1 VRLDRVLANHGVGS
15 RAIANRLIRDG
26 RVTVAGA
33 PVRDP
38 SAHAEPAQVCVD
50 DEPID
55 HPAGVLVAVYKPT
68 GYVVSHDDGEGPTVF
83 SLLPPAWGDRSP
95 RPEAVGRLDR
105 DTSGLLLVTD
115 DHELLHRLTSP
126 KHHVAK
132 TYVARLARPVSSE
145 LTDTFAAGDL
155 VLRGEERPCAPA
167 TTVVLDPLTVEV
179 TLTEGKYHQVRR
191 MFAACGNH
199 VEALHRVAVGGCRL
213 GDLAEGAWRDVSRDE
228 LSTSP
233 SP

>member
-1 VRLDRVLANHGVGS
+1 VRLDRILANHGVGS
-15 RAIANRLIRDG
+15 RAVANRLVRDG
-26 RVTVAGA
+26 RVAVNGA
-33 PVRDP
+33 VVRDP
-38 SAHAEPAQVCVD
+38 SAHAEPGQVQVD
-50 DEPID
+50 HEPID
-55 HPAGVLVAVYKPT
+55 HPSGVLVALHKPV
-68 GYVVSHDDGEGPTVF
+68 GYVVTHDDGEGPTVF

-105 DTSGLLLVTD
+105 DTSGLLLVVD

-132 TYVARLARPVSSE
+132 TYVAHLARPVTDE
-145 LTDTFAAGDL
+145 LTDTFASGTL

-167 TTVVLDPLTVEV
+167 TTVLLDERTVEV

-199 VEALHRVAVGGCRL
+199 VEALHRIAVGGCLL
-213 GDLAEGAWRDVSRDE
+213 GDLPEGAWRDVSGAE
-228 LSTSP
+228 LGR
-233 SP
+233 